1 MFKKALIASSI
12 LLLSATVNA
21 EGGYLG
27 LSAGKTDMDLKD
39 FDDGGSFAA
48 TLGYKVNK
56 NFAVEASYIDLGESE
71 NDEDYLLHDLT
82 VDGHGF
88 NLSLVGILPIHE
100 KIDIFAKVGAFMWD
114 ISLNEAGTGEL
125 VTENSTDLSLG
136 LGISANLTD
145 QCSVVFEYQEF
156 QIEDEVFDGDIS
168 NISIGA
174 RFNF

>member
-21 EGGYLG
+21 EGGYFN
-27 LSAGKTDMDLKD
+27 LSVGQTDIDTKD
-39 FDDGGSFAA
+39 FDDGDSFAVA
-48 TLGYKVNK
+48 LGYKVNK
-56 NFAVEASYIDLGESE
+56 NFALEASYIDLGESE
-71 NDEDYLLHDLT
+71 DNIDPVWT
-82 VDGHGF
+82 VEGHGF
-88 NLSLVGILPIHE
+88 NLSFVGILPVHE
-100 KIDIFAKVGAFMWD
+100 KIDIFAKAGVFMWD

-125 VTENSTDLSLG
+125 ATDNSTDLSLG

-145 QCSVVFEYQEF
+145 QFSIVFEYQEF